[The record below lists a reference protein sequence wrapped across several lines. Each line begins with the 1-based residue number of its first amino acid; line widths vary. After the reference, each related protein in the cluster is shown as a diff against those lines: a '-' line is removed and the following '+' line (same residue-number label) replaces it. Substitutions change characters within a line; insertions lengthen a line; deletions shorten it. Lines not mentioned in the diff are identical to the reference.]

1 MNFSKFCAKR
11 SQEKLRNPDM
21 TQPKGHPENLR
32 RRVIALFF
40 SGLLLMAVFAV
51 WLGWACAGWGRFYL
65 GWLNQ
70 ALGPAL
76 IVGGLALVVWSVR
89 VQYVIGKGTPAP
101 KVATQELVTQGP
113 YAYSRNPMTLGALL
127 LYLGIGVWMGSG
139 AVVVL
144 TVIGFSGLLTFIY
157 VHETRE
163 LAERFGDM
171 YMKYKKRTPFLLL
184 RYQHPH

>member
-1 MNFSKFCAKR
+1 
-11 SQEKLRNPDM
+11 M
-21 TQPKGHPENLR
+21 TQPKEHPENLR

-40 SGLLLMAVFAV
+40 LGLLLMAVFAI

-70 ALGPAL
+70 TFGPAL
-76 IVGGLALVVWSVR
+76 IVAGLALVVWSVR
-89 VQYVIGKGTPAP
+89 VQYGTGKGTPAP
-101 KVATQELVTQGP
+101 KVATLELVTQGP

-139 AVVVL
+139 VVVIL
-144 TVIGFSGLLTFIY
+144 TVIVFSGLLTFIY

-163 LAERFGDM
+163 LAERFGDT
-171 YMKYKKRTPFLLL
+171 YLEYRKRTPFLLPRWRHP
-184 RYQHPH
+184 RYFF